1 MFSIGGKF
9 MKRSF
14 IVFAVV
20 LFLVG
25 PALAFAGES
34 VKLNYVST
42 LYEDANGVGLKHP
55 ESVACGADSFWV
67 ADTGN
72 SRLLR
77 LTMQEKRLTA
87 DAVFPLTSNS
97 APIVVQIN
105 SKGNIYVLDGRE
117 RRIIK
122 LSAVGEHKGFLA
134 LPDLPGAKESVLRS
148 FKIDT
153 KDNIYLLDVFAERVV
168 ILNPAGKYIKQI
180 PFPKGYGFFSDLAVD
195 DQCTI
200 YLVEGV
206 KAVVYSALVGSDA
219 FSPLTQSMKDVMNF
233 PVSIALDSRGIV
245 YLIDQYGSGL
255 VLIGRDGSF
264 LGRKLGVGWTETLL
278 YYPSQLCVS
287 QAGHLFIAD
296 RSNSRVQLFIVVEN

>member
-20 LFLVG
+20 FFLAG
-25 PALAFAGES
+25 PAPAFSGES
-34 VKLNYVST
+34 VKLNYVAT
-42 LYEDANGVGLKHP
+42 LYADADGEGLKHP
-55 ESVACGADSFWV
+55 EGVACGVDSFWV

-77 LTMQEKRLTA
+77 LSMQEERLTA
-87 DAVFPLTSNS
+87 DGVFPLTSNS
-97 APIVVQIN
+97 APIVVQID
-105 SKGNIYVLDGRE
+105 SKGNIYALDGRE

-122 LSAVGEHKGFLA
+122 LSGVGEHKGFLA

-148 FKIDT
+148 FKIDA

-168 ILNPAGKYIKQI
+168 LLNPDGKYIKQI
-180 PFPKGYGFFSDLAVD
+180 PFPKGYGFFSDLVVD
-195 DQCTI
+195 EQGAI
-200 YLVEGV
+200 YLIDSV
-206 KAVVYSALVGSDA
+206 KAVVYSALGGSDGFA
-219 FSPLTQSMKDVMNF
+219 PLTQSMKDVMNF

-255 VLIGRDGSF
+255 VLLGRDGSF
-264 LGRKLGVGWTETLL
+264 LGRKLGQGWTETQL

-287 QAGHLFIAD
+287 PAGHLFIAD
-296 RSNSRVQLFIVVEN
+296 RSNSRVQLFTVVEN